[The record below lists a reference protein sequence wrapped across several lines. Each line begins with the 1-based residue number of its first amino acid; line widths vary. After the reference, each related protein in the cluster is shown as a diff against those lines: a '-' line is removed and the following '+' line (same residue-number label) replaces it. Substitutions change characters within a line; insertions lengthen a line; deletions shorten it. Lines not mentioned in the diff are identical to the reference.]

1 MGWAFF
7 EILKS
12 VIGSII
18 VSRIGQMAMVA
29 TVAWF
34 WSAHNTSIKYERIHA
49 AEKAAAETAYLKE
62 LIRQQQAA
70 EEIAA
75 AATQRAED
83 DSKVVANLQDIIAD
97 YENKLKEKPNAV
109 KVDGCVVDDNFANVV
124 RQLST
129 AASRSTK
136 APRRSSRIRK
146 AN

>member
-1 MGWAFF
+1 MGWAFL

-12 VIGSII
+12 VVGSII

-34 WSAHNTSIKYERIHA
+34 WSAHNTSIKYEKIHA
-49 AEKAAAETAYLKE
+49 AEKAAAESAYLKE

-70 EEIAA
+70 ANIAA

-83 DSKVVANLQDIIAD
+83 DSKVVTNLQDIIAD

-109 KVDGCVVDDNFANVV
+109 KADGCVADSNFVNVV
-124 RQLST
+124 QQLST

-136 APRRSSRIRK
+136 APRRSSSVRK